1 MLSEQAIDEL
11 VERELSRVSYAKLAA
26 RIAELRVTPY
36 QVDRAW
42 DYGKEATTYQCWTVL
57 EHPETNTGIAYCREG
72 FGPASPWG
80 LVFLSGPYMSIGMD
94 SAWYASLEGAM
105 RESMAWD
112 GPNPDGYES
121 E

>member
-1 MLSEQAIDEL
+1 MLNEQTINEL
-11 VERELSRVSYAKLAA
+11 VEQELSRLSDTKLFT
-26 RIAELRVTPY
+26 RIAELRVKPY
-36 QVDRAW
+36 RVDRGW
-42 DYGKEATTYQCWTVL
+42 DYDKEGVKYPCWTVL
-57 EHPETNTGIAYCREG
+57 EHPQSNTGIAYCYEG

-80 LVFLSGPYMSIGMD
+80 LVFLSGPHMNIGMD